1 MPGADSGRS
10 IALLGAG
17 SWGTALAIHMARA
30 GYKVLL
36 WGNEPEHMQK
46 LAAER
51 CNQQF
56 LPGIDFPEQL
66 HVEADLASCL
76 EDASLAMLAIPS
88 HAFRPFLKNNTQLFR
103 EGLPVSWASKGLERG
118 TAKLLHQVVL
128 EELPQCKHTAV
139 LSGPTFAR
147 EVAINLPTA
156 ITVASRSEWL
166 AEELR
171 EYLHNGNFRAYMSTD
186 MIGVE
191 LGGALKNVLAIAA
204 GCADGLGFGA
214 NARAA
219 LITRGMA
226 EIMRL
231 GDAMNAHRETFMGL
245 AGMGDLVL
253 TCTDDQ
259 SRNRR
264 TGLLLAEGHDME
276 KIREMIGQ
284 EIEGVGTAAEAQR
297 LAQTHGV
304 DMPIVQ
310 QVYSVL
316 YEGLSPKDA
325 VQRLLARDT
334 RVE

>member
-1 MPGADSGRS
+1 MPVSGKS

-30 GYKVLL
+30 GFTVRL
-36 WGNEPEHMQK
+36 WGNEPDHMQR
-46 LAAER
+46 LASER

-56 LPGIDFPEQL
+56 LPDIEFPEAL
-66 HVEADLASCL
+66 LVESDLARCL
-76 EDASLAMLAIPS
+76 AEASLVLIAIPS
-88 HAFRPFLKNNTQLFR
+88 HAFRSFLHTNASLFAA
-103 EGLPVSWASKGLERG
+103 GLPVSWASKGLERG
-118 TAKLLHQVVL
+118 TAKLLHQVVA
-128 EELPQCKHTAV
+128 EELPQCEHTAV
-139 LSGPTFAR
+139 MSGPTFAR
-147 EVAINLPTA
+147 EVAMNMPTA
-156 ITVASRSEWL
+156 ITVASPSEWL

-171 EYLHNGNFRAYMSTD
+171 EYLHTGSFRAYMSTD

-204 GCADGLGFGA
+204 GASDGLGFGA

-231 GDAMNAHRETFMGL
+231 GDRMGAHRETFMGL
-245 AGMGDLVL
+245 AGIGDLVL

-264 TGLLLAEGHDME
+264 TGLLLAQNHSVDE
-276 KIREMIGQ
+276 IRDIIGQ
-284 EIEGVGTAAEAQR
+284 EIEGVGTAEEARR
-297 LAQTHGV
+297 LAEKYNV
-304 DMPIVQ
+304 DMPIVH

-316 YEGLSPKDA
+316 YEGLSPGAA
-325 VQRLLARDT
+325 VKRLLSRET
-334 RVE
+334 RTE